1 MLNLNCIGKS
11 HIYFKAHRYF
21 KISVHKKPLT
31 IDPPLLKHILSRSAT
46 SNQGC
51 GSCWILHG
59 SGSYLIEKTGSD
71 YDHREKNGAGS
82 KPRKQLGYGSF
93 LILTLCIT
101 DIKVRIIDI
110 LIYCYNFGQ

>member
-82 KPRKQLGYGSF
+82 KPRKTTRIW
-93 LILTLCIT
+93 ILPNFDLM
-101 DIKVRIIDI
+101 
-110 LIYCYNFGQ
+110 YNRYKSQND